1 MTTDTA
7 VIHICEALGGG
18 VLRVVA
24 PLANETAAR
33 GVRTS
38 VVHGRR
44 PETPVNLRAHFDDDV
59 RLIEVPGWGDRAVG
73 RSIRSMLRAGR
84 ILKRELASERSPGVL
99 HVHSTYAG
107 IIGRVVRAPG
117 WHRFY
122 TPHGYLFLNPS
133 KPAAVRW
140 FARCCEISLG
150 RRGRTLACSQT
161 EGDLAA
167 RLVGRERVS
176 VVRNGIDTE
185 GMSVLPATRGHKFV
199 VASIGRAVFQRRPDL
214 VAAAA
219 RVLRNDP
226 EVEVQWIGDGPD
238 RPSLMAAGVAVSG
251 WVEEGAVITALG
263 EVDVVLHLSAFEG
276 LPFALLEAMAA
287 GRPVVASDLPVVR
300 EVLADTGLLVSGATD
315 AAAAVLR
322 LKADPSLCKRLALA
336 AEQRVRRFFTRAQMI
351 EGTLA
356 AYGLGDDFEV
366 DEPG

>member
-1 MTTDTA
+1 MATDTV
-7 VIHICEALGGG
+7 VIHVCEALGGG
-18 VLRVVA
+18 ILRVIS
-24 PLANETAAR
+24 PLANETAGR
-33 GVRTS
+33 GIRTS
-38 VVHGRR
+38 VVYGRR
-44 PETPVNLRAHFDDDV
+44 PETPVNLRAHFDEDV
-59 RLIEVPGWGDRAVG
+59 RLVEVPGWGDRAVG

-84 ILKRELASERSPGVL
+84 ILRREVTTERSPGVL

-107 IIGRVVRAPG
+107 IVGRVVRAPG

-140 FARCCEISLG
+140 LARCCELALG

-161 EGDLAA
+161 EGELAA

-176 VVRNGIDTE
+176 VVRNGIDPE
-185 GMSVLPATRGHKFV
+185 RMSVLPAIRGRRFV

-219 RVLRNDP
+219 QVLRNDP
-226 EVEVQWIGDGPD
+226 EVEVRWIGDGPD
-238 RPSLMAAGVAVSG
+238 RVSLAGAGVAMTG
-251 WVEEGAVITALG
+251 WVDEEAVIAALG
-263 EVDVVLHLSAFEG
+263 EVNVVLHLSAFEG

-322 LKADPSLCKRLALA
+322 LKADPSLCERLAVA
-336 AEQRVRRFFTRAQMI
+336 AEQRVRQFFTRAQMI

-366 DEPG
+366 DERA